1 MRKLILTADDYGLN
15 PGVNLA
21 TLESIR
27 NKTVTSVQ
35 VLVNMASDYD
45 IRLLAKTIHESG
57 NTCGIGLHLCTTV
70 GPSVL
75 NKETSIT
82 TWNTTTQ
89 RYEFV
94 ALQDWSHQNRDDQY
108 IAEEMT
114 AQFNR
119 LKSLIGSDR
128 IDAISS
134 HQNIHLFYQN
144 YLNVVEQLAMDN
156 RVPVRSPV
164 RWEQDKLNKTYQD
177 RAILSPIQR
186 EAINTFKVCPMNTR
200 TLLWNG
206 KWEQRMTARRDQI
219 VKNVLT
225 GGCPETM
232 CGHWFD
238 QPEMRAMVFV
248 ASELASMKDKR
259 SEYAAELLMH
269 LSTSSDGDI
278 PKQNYSMRKRKK
290 EYEELNSP
298 EMKEYIRSIYN
309 STNIQL
315 GSYRKVL
322 HGTDVSFADFAE
334 S

>member
-45 IRLLAKTIHESG
+45 IRLLAKTIHEAG

-75 NKETSIT
+75 NKETPIT
-82 TWNTTTQ
+82 TWNTATQ

-94 ALQDWSHQNRDDQY
+94 ALQDWSHQNRDDDY

-119 LKSLIGSDR
+119 LKNLIGSER
-128 IDAISS
+128 IDTISS
-134 HQNIHLFYQN
+134 HQNIHLFYGN

-164 RWEQDKLNKTYQD
+164 RWEQDKLNRTYQD
-177 RAILSPIQR
+177 RAILSPIQK
-186 EAINTFKVCPMNTR
+186 EALNTFKVCPTNTKA
-200 TLLWNG
+200 LLWNG
-206 KWEQRMTARRDQI
+206 TWEQRMTARREQI
-219 VKNVLT
+219 VKNKQT

-238 QPEMRAMVFV
+238 QPDIRAMEFL
-248 ASELASMKDKR
+248 ASELAGMNGNR
-259 SEYAAELLMH
+259 SGYAAELLMH

-278 PKQNYSMRKRKK
+278 PKQNYSMKKRKK
-290 EYEELNSP
+290 EYEQLNSP
-298 EMKEYIRSIYN
+298 AMKAYIHNIYL
-309 STNIQL
+309 STNVQL

-322 HGTDVSFADFAE
+322 HGTDVSYSDFAG
-334 S
+334 